1 MVAGNSRLAPVRAL
15 LLALLLGSAGPEVLD
30 RIAAVVGDDVLL
42 EGDVERYA
50 AIGLVERRADETDGT
65 YRDRVLFERV
75 EDLLRERELRKTAGF
90 SPDPREVEARYA
102 ALAERASK
110 ARGVPFDR
118 VLLAAGV
125 TRAEALDWI
134 RKGLALK
141 TYVLERL
148 LPTVKVSEEEMEAF
162 YAGPFQVEARAK
174 GLAVVPPLREVEDQV
189 RALLRE
195 RKLNAEIERWTDE
208 LRRKTR
214 VVIYRR

>member
-1 MVAGNSRLAPVRAL
+1 MLVL
-15 LLALLLGSAGPEVLD
+15 LLALLLGPTGPEVLD

-42 EGDVERYA
+42 ESDVERYA
-50 AIGLVERRADETDGT
+50 AIGLVERRADETDGA

-75 EDLLRERELRKTAGF
+75 EGLVRERELRKTAGF
-90 SPDPREVEARYA
+90 SPDVRDVESRYA
-102 ALAERASK
+102 ALAERVSRE
-110 ARGVPFDR
+110 RGIPFDQ
-118 VLLAAGV
+118 VLLSAGV

-148 LPTVKVSEEEMEAF
+148 LPAVKVSDQEMEAF
-162 YAGPFQVEARAK
+162 YAGPFQVEALAK
-174 GLAVVPPLREVEDQV
+174 GLAAVPPLREVEDQV

-195 RKLNAEIERWTDE
+195 RKLNAEIERWTDD
-208 LRRKTR
+208 LRKKTR

>member
-1 MVAGNSRLAPVRAL
+1 MLVL
-15 LLALLLGSAGPEVLD
+15 LLALLLGPTGPEVLD

-42 EGDVERYA
+42 ESDVGRYA
-50 AIGLVERRADETDGT
+50 AIGLGQCGSGNA
-65 YRDRVLFERV
+65 
-75 EDLLRERELRKTAGF
+75 A
-90 SPDPREVEARYA
+90 PHA
-102 ALAERASK
+102 ALAERVSRE
-110 ARGVPFDR
+110 RGIPFDQ
-118 VLLAAGV
+118 VLLSAGV

-148 LPTVKVSEEEMEAF
+148 LPAVKVSDQEMEAF
-162 YAGPFQVEARAK
+162 YAGPFQVEALAK
-174 GLAVVPPLREVEDQV
+174 GLAAVPPLREVEDQV